1 MVVKVHYGTVLE
13 DEFAAILKMRAPK
26 QSHNAFWQP
35 SRPGL
40 PRNFKVANSQIN
52 FRKYLWMTKSQLW
65 VSNKCL
71 ASTKSNVTKS
81 DNELWKTVRLRGFQK
96 PQLQYISIFFKFVH
110 VLPVVFTLLF
120 IASFDVFSAGYYYFF
135 GYTQFCTTQPLEWYV
150 PVSCLM
156 IPFYS
161 FKPKSLHPK
170 GEIKELNVASLR
182 TQTYIR
188 SWLLFTR
195 KVKKRPP
202 ELRKSKHLTKSI
214 WKPVTM
220 VTHRWS
226 WCARWT

>member
-26 QSHNAFWQP
+26 QSHNALWQP

-96 PQLQYISIFFKFVH
+96 PQLQSISIFFKFVH

-120 IASFDVFSAGYYYFF
+120 IASFDVSSAGYYYFF
-135 GYTQFCTTQPLEWYV
+135 GYTQFCTTQLLEWYV

-202 ELRKSKHLTKSI
+202 
-214 WKPVTM
+214 
-220 VTHRWS
+220 
-226 WCARWT
+226 

>member
-1 MVVKVHYGTVLE
+1 MIVKVHCGTVLE
-13 DEFAAILKMRAPK
+13 DEFAAILKMRPPK
-26 QSHNAFWQP
+26 QSHNGLWQP

-52 FRKYLWMTKSQLW
+52 FRKYLWMTKSELW

-71 ASTKSNVTKS
+71 ASTKSNVTKN

-96 PQLQYISIFFKFVH
+96 PQLQSISIFFKFVH
-110 VLPVVFTLLF
+110 VLPFVFTLLL

-135 GYTQFCTTQPLEWYV
+135 GYTQFCTTQLLEWYV

-170 GEIKELNVASLR
+170 GGIKELNVASLR
-182 TQTYIR
+182 TQTYVR

-202 ELRKSKHLTKSI
+202 ELRKSKHLTQSQYGSLLP
-214 WKPVTM
+214 W
-220 VTHRWS
+220 
-226 WCARWT
+226 